1 VPIAY
6 GRNLE
11 TLPGDGGSSLPAL
24 EPRQNFKIS
33 NHSEDAAPLK
43 NVFTPN
49 LKEWAADSSSVSLRE
64 PAAPR

>member
-11 TLPGDGGSSLPAL
+11 TLPGDGVSNLPAL

-33 NHSEDAAPLK
+33 NKSEDAAPFK

-49 LKEWAADSSSVSLRE
+49 LKEWAAEASSVSLRE
-64 PAAPR
+64 PATPR